1 MALIDMQTG
10 VELMEI
16 VAEEVRRLHARQ
28 LKGDLTGGDHQGM
41 ERLAKTFH
49 ILQTEIR
56 DSEKGMGKLSDS
68 DLEKLADES
77 DTGGDAAQ

>member
-1 MALIDMQTG
+1 MAFLDMQTG
-10 VELMEI
+10 IELMEI

-49 ILQTEIR
+49 ILQAEIR
-56 DSEKGMGKLSDS
+56 DAEKGMGKMTSDDLS
-68 DLEKLADES
+68 KLADSDAEES
-77 DTGGDAAQ
+77 